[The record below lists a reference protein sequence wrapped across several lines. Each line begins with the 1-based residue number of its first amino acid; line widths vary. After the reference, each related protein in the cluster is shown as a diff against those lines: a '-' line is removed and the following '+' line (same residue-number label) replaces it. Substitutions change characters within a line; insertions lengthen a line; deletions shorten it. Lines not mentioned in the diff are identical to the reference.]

1 MQDLTGA
8 QPDLR
13 ISSSQLQASSV
24 EFSLFTMSMG
34 SALLENFG
42 AIVARAFLPARSDTP
57 LESITPWPA
66 PLPSKLPNGEQVQ
79 DP

>member
-8 QPDLR
+8 QSDLR

-42 AIVARAFLPARSDTP
+42 AIVARASLPARSDTIGKYHS
-57 LESITPWPA
+57 LA
-66 PLPSKLPNGEQVQ
+66 CPSSFQAA
-79 DP
+79 